1 MYGSDEHSF
10 ATGVKDELIRL
21 PMGKSCCQ
29 LSELS
34 ALTQTLGHLTFRGGG
49 RLGVTYR
56 VDHAGIARRLFLLLK
71 KQLNISP
78 TLHFTQSTNQEGRK
92 TCVLTLEDE
101 DSKVLLTALHMM
113 ETDEDGQLHLK
124 RTTPRHPM
132 TRQCC
137 RRAFFR
143 GAFLGAGSVTNPEK
157 GYHFEWKADD
167 EVLPLTLERLLY
179 KCDLPYH
186 CYERKGRKV
195 VYLKGAQQIADILT
209 LMGAT
214 QTVLDL
220 EDIRIRKQVRATATR
235 VTNCDEHNSEKMLDA
250 AQRQAEAIRI
260 ITLKRGLFT
269 LPPALR
275 EVARLRREQPE
286 LSLAEIGQM
295 LDPPVGKSGI
305 NHRMRR
311 LMEIA
316 EEIEKEEQGGE
327 PS

>member
-316 EEIEKEEQGGE
+316 KEIEKEE
-327 PS
+327 